1 MANNSIYLIA
11 KYTARPKDPAQTYKA
26 GYMANPNNIE
36 YEEQVYLTRG
46 LKDKD
51 VQNSVIL
58 NLTEEKIVKNT
69 FKSGAT
75 FEAILEHYV
84 EGYADYINDSI
95 NQLNEVFQTK

>member
-1 MANNSIYLIA
+1 ML
-11 KYTARPKDPAQTYKA
+11 DPENTQ
-26 GYMANPNNIE
+26 

-46 LKDKD
+46 FRDKD
-51 VQNSVIL
+51 LQNQVIL

-84 EGYADYINDSI
+84 DGYADYINESI
-95 NQLNEVFQTK
+95 EKLNEAFQIK